1 MCHSPC
7 NDPTL
12 IVWGVLILS
21 LVVATLAVARVTRFL
36 TEDFL
41 AVGYRR
47 WVVNRWGENSKMAYL
62 VHCPWCTSIWVALPI
77 MPAAVFIS
85 VPMNLWACLV
95 AVLSIPAASL
105 VAGHLQSGKE

>member
-1 MCHSPC
+1 MCHGPC

-21 LVVATLAVARVTRFL
+21 LVVATLAVARITRLL

-41 AVGYRR
+41 TVGYRR
-47 WVVNRWGENSKMAYL
+47 WVVNRWGAESKASYL
-62 VHCPWCTSIWVALPI
+62 VHCAWCTSIWVALPI
-77 MPAAVFIS
+77 MPIAVLF
-85 VPMNLWACLV
+85 PGLWTIGI
-95 AVLSIPAASL
+95 LSIPAASL